1 MQELDIRVLFF
12 TLLKNIKWL
21 IIAGVVGAIL
31 AGGYTALMVEDTY
44 ASQTKLYVNNYTD
57 VSNVTG
63 LSSSSIQAS
72 QEMVTECIA
81 VIKDDYVMDEV
92 RLHLADSGYALTNK
106 EINSMLSLGQQSGT
120 AVLVVRATTTDPKLS
135 RAICQAVYDVAPDK
149 LLEIIQL
156 GSIKPMAPPM
166 DGTHVGPSLPRNAT
180 LGLLVGILLAA
191 AIVLLVMLTDTTV
204 KDEKD
209 LKKHFN
215 VVVLGVVP
223 TFQETGK
230 RRRKKTSRSRGAEKA
245 AKKEE
250 VQ

>member
-1 MQELDIRVLFF
+1 MQELDIRALFF

-21 IIAGVVGAIL
+21 IIAGVIGAL
-31 AGGYTALMVEDTY
+31 LFGAYTVTMMEDTY

-57 VSNVTG
+57 ASGVSG
-63 LSSSSIQAS
+63 QSSSSIQAS
-72 QEMVTECIA
+72 QEMVKECIA

-106 EINSMLSLGQQSGT
+106 QINSMLSLSQQNET

-149 LLEIIQL
+149 LLEIIQI
-156 GSIKPMAPPM
+156 GSIKQMAPPM
-166 DGTHVGPSLPRNAT
+166 DGSRVGPSLARNVAI
-180 LGLLVGILLAA
+180 GLLFGVLLASVV
-191 AIVLLVMLTDTTV
+191 VLLVMLTDTTV

-209 LKKHFN
+209 LKKHFD

-223 TFQETGK
+223 SFQDGVK
-230 RRRKKTSRSRGAEKA
+230 RRKNKGNRKYIPE
-245 AKKEE
+245 KKEE
-250 VQ
+250 Q